1 MAADRALAERV
12 DTLAQA
18 VVSPH
23 ELLVEKVDVR
33 TRSGAR
39 VVVVTLDLREG
50 PGSLDLD
57 RLGDLSREISAAL
70 DEADAVPGAYT
81 LEVTTPGVG
90 RPLTQPRHF
99 SRATG
104 RLIEARLR
112 DGTRVTGRVR
122 SADPG
127 PEGVVTLDVAGA
139 PRELAYADIADA
151 TVQVELR
158 RVKEDD

>member
-1 MAADRALAERV
+1 MAADRALAQRV
-12 DTLAQA
+12 DALAQA
-18 VVSPH
+18 VVAPH
-23 ELLVEKVDVR
+23 DLVVEKVDVR
-33 TRSGAR
+33 RRSGAR

-70 DEADAVPGAYT
+70 DGADAVPGAYT

-112 DGTRVTGRVR
+112 DGARVLGRV
-122 SADPG
+122 SGAEPQPDG
-127 PEGVVTLDVAGA
+127 SVTLEVAGS
-139 PRELAYADIADA
+139 PRTVAYADIADA